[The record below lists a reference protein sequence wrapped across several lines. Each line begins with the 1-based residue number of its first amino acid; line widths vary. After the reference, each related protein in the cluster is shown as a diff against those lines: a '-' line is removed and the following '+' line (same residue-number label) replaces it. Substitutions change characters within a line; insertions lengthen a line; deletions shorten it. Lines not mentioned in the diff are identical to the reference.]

1 MPDTQSR
8 SARIAALND
17 AFRYSFEG
25 GKIFIS
31 KGIQA
36 LPEQVRLR
44 IMALVNYDKGPFTEE
59 NDPYGEHDF
68 NTFAYQL
75 PDRSYI
81 QVNWKIDY
89 YNLDLSAGSEDPAD
103 PAVTTRVLTIM
114 LAEEY

>member
-1 MPDTQSR
+1 MSDPQSR

-25 GKIFIS
+25 S
-31 KGIQA
+31 QVHLSHGIAA
-36 LPEQVRLR
+36 LSETARRHILA
-44 IMALVNYDKGPFTEE
+44 IVNYDQDRFTPD

-75 PDRSYI
+75 PDKSYI

-89 YNLDLSAGSEDPAD
+89 YDPTLTYGSEDPAD
-103 PAVTTRVLTIM
+103 PTVTVRVLTIM
-114 LAEEY
+114 LAEEW